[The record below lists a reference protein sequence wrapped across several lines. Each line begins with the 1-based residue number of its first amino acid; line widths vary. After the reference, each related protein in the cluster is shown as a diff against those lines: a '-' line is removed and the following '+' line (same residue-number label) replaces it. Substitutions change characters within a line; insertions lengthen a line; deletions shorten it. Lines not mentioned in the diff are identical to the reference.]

1 MPHRSTV
8 YNAYQRLSEQYSELI
23 ETKPH
28 NAYYERPAMMEMW
41 PDLEGQRVLD
51 AGCGPGL
58 YTEKLLERRANVTAF
73 DFSER
78 MIGQARKRVGE
89 HADLRLVDMT
99 QPLEVFHRN
108 QFDFINAPL
117 CIDYVKD
124 WRSLFKEFKRILKP
138 GGLFQFSCGHPA
150 FDAQYYN
157 TSKYFD
163 VEHVECTWT
172 GFGIEVVMP
181 SYRRPL
187 QEIIMPLIDND
198 FQVRQVVEPLP
209 TAEFKKNDFLRSL
222 SLVRRPAF
230 LCIQS
235 VCEKQDPG

>member
-78 MIGQARKRVGE
+78 MIGQARRFRVAVNFVE
-89 HADLRLVDMT
+89 ESVIRDQTRL
-99 QPLEVFHRN
+99 Q
-108 QFDFINAPL
+108 
-117 CIDYVKD
+117 
-124 WRSLFKEFKRILKP
+124 
-138 GGLFQFSCGHPA
+138 
-150 FDAQYYN
+150 
-157 TSKYFD
+157 
-163 VEHVECTWT
+163 
-172 GFGIEVVMP
+172 
-181 SYRRPL
+181 
-187 QEIIMPLIDND
+187 
-198 FQVRQVVEPLP
+198 
-209 TAEFKKNDFLRSL
+209 
-222 SLVRRPAF
+222 
-230 LCIQS
+230 
-235 VCEKQDPG
+235 